1 MKQRRR
7 LVPTRSPWST
17 PVIATV
23 SSIALV
29 MAAAFGGQQVLKTQD
44 SGSGGPIEVKN
55 ASESFSNADSVVVD
69 DPAVAAQ
76 GDGEG
81 PRAVKH
87 FHRDETFNMFAVT
100 WEGKRDVH
108 SFVRSKQEDGSW
120 SEWFDMD
127 AMNYGDGKNGTELIY
142 VGDTNDVQVSMAN
155 VDLVT
160 GSNLDDD
167 AELPDKAAG
176 AADANRA
183 ASQPSNVGDIAP
195 VADENNTDRT
205 TVSDLD
211 AVFMDGNAQEGQAI
225 EPTAATDGMPKVV
238 SRSGWGAD
246 ESKRC
251 QQPTYDDGIKAMT
264 LHHTAGST
272 NYTPAQAAA
281 QVRAAYEYHA
291 QNLGWCDIGYN
302 VLVDKFGTIYE
313 GRYGGLDKAVQ
324 GAHVGGFNSHNWGIS
339 MIGNYEIEEP
349 SQKML
354 NSVAEIAGWKAAIS
368 GIDPTGTATL
378 TSGGFGGSRFPAGAQ
393 ATVPAFSGHNDFH
406 YTQCPGRYTVQHWDE
421 IRKNT
426 KKKYDAVKAG
436 GNSAAMN
443 WDKKSPS
450 SGGDQSTSG
459 DTTSSIAGVDVPVS
473 TIQALAGIAATV
485 FGVLVANDR
494 VAQPDADKKVAG
506 ELTVGEIPKIVNK
519 VVQLSNNEGLK
530 ESWTS
535 VLNAFGPVLG
545 LAVGGPDTTD
555 SGKIMY
561 QLFKNGVVLSS
572 EDSGAKALTGEI
584 AKKWAEG
591 DNASKLG
598 LPTTNEM
605 KDGKEIRV
613 QFQGGEIV
621 YNMDTEKVDIYTD

>member
-1 MKQRRR
+1 
-7 LVPTRSPWST
+7 
-17 PVIATV
+17 
-23 SSIALV
+23 

-55 ASESFSNADSVVVD
+55 ASESFSDADSVVVD

-87 FHRDETFNMFAVT
+87 FHRDEPFNMFAVT

-167 AELPDKAAG
+167 AELLEKAAG

-183 ASQPSNVGDIAP
+183 APLPYNVGDIAP

-211 AVFMDGNAQEGQAI
+211 AVFMDGNAQEGHAI
-225 EPTAATDGMPKVV
+225 EPTATTDGMPKVV

-264 LHHTAGST
+264 LHHTAGSN

-339 MIGNYEIEEP
+339 MIGNYEIAEP

-378 TSGGFGGSRFPAGAQ
+378 TSGGFGGSKYAAGTQ

-406 YTQCPGRYTVQHWDE
+406 YTQCPGSHTVQHWKE
-421 IRKNT
+421 IRDNT
-426 KKKYDAVKAG
+426 KQKYNAVKAG
-436 GNSAAMN
+436 GSAAAMN
-443 WDKKSPS
+443 WDKKPS
-450 SGGDQSTSG
+450 ISGGQSTPG
-459 DTTSSIAGVDVPVS
+459 GTTSSIGGVDIPVS
-473 TIQALAGIAATV
+473 TIQALAGIAAAV

-494 VAQPDADKKVAG
+494 VAEPDTDKKVAG
-506 ELTVGEIPKIVNK
+506 NLTVGDIPNILNK

-545 LAVGGPDTTD
+545 LAVGGPNSTD

-561 QLFKNGVVLSS
+561 QLFQNGVVLSS
-572 EDSGAKALTGEI
+572 KDSGAKALTGEI
-584 AKKWAEG
+584 AKKWSEG
-591 DNASKLG
+591 NNASKLG
-598 LPTTNEM
+598 LPTTNEI
-605 KDGKEIRV
+605 KNGKEIRV

-621 YNMDTEKVDIYTD
+621 YNIDTEKVDIYTK

>member
-7 LVPTRSPWST
+7 LVPTRSPWTT

-55 ASESFSNADSVVVD
+55 ASESFSDADSVVVD

-87 FHRDETFNMFAVT
+87 FHRDEPFNMFAVT

-167 AELPDKAAG
+167 AELLEKAAG

-183 ASQPSNVGDIAP
+183 APLPYNVGDIAP

-211 AVFMDGNAQEGQAI
+211 AVFMDGNAQEGHAI
-225 EPTAATDGMPKVV
+225 EPTATTDGMPKVV

-264 LHHTAGST
+264 LHHTAGSN

-339 MIGNYEIEEP
+339 MIGNYEIAEP

-378 TSGGFGGSRFPAGAQ
+378 TSGGFGGSKYAAGTQ

-406 YTQCPGRYTVQHWDE
+406 YTQCPGSHTVQHWKE
-421 IRKNT
+421 IRDNT
-426 KKKYDAVKAG
+426 KQKYNAVKAG
-436 GNSAAMN
+436 GSAAAMN
-443 WDKKSPS
+443 WDKKPS
-450 SGGDQSTSG
+450 ISGGQSTPG
-459 DTTSSIAGVDVPVS
+459 GTTSSIGGVDIPVS
-473 TIQALAGIAATV
+473 TIQALAGIAAAV

-494 VAQPDADKKVAG
+494 VAEPDTDKKVAG
-506 ELTVGEIPKIVNK
+506 NLTVGDIPNIVNK

-545 LAVGGPDTTD
+545 LAVGGPNSTD

-561 QLFKNGVVLSS
+561 QLFQNGVVLSS
-572 EDSGAKALTGEI
+572 KDSGAKALTGEI
-584 AKKWAEG
+584 AKKWSEG
-591 DNASKLG
+591 NNASKLG
-598 LPTTNEM
+598 LPTTNEI
-605 KDGKEIRV
+605 KNGKEIRV

-621 YNMDTEKVDIYTD
+621 YNIDTEKVDIYTK

>member
-7 LVPTRSPWST
+7 LVPTRSPWTT

-23 SSIALV
+23 SSIVIVAV
-29 MAAAFGGQQVLKTQD
+29 SAFGGQQVLKTQD
-44 SGSGGPIEVKN
+44 SHSAAPIEVKN
-55 ASESFSNADSVVVD
+55 ASANFSDAESVVVD

-76 GDGEG
+76 GDGDG

-87 FHRDETFNMFAVT
+87 FHRDEPFNMFAVT

-108 SFVRSKQEDGSW
+108 SFVRSKQKDGSW

-127 AMNYGDGKNGTELIY
+127 AMNYNEGKNGTELIY
-142 VGDTNDVQVSMAN
+142 VGDTNDVQVFMAN

-160 GSNLDDD
+160 GSNLDDN
-167 AELPDKAAG
+167 AELLDKAAD
-176 AADANRA
+176 AADTNRA
-183 ASQPSNVGDIAP
+183 APLPYNVGAIAP
-195 VADENNTDRT
+195 VADENNTGRT
-205 TVSDLD
+205 TVSDLN
-211 AVFMDGNAQEGQAI
+211 AVFMDGNAQEGQVI

-264 LHHTAGST
+264 LHHTAGS
-272 NYTPAQAAA
+272 NEYTPAQAAA
-281 QVRAAYEYHA
+281 QVRAAYVYHA

-339 MIGNYEIEEP
+339 MIGNYDIEEP

-354 NSVAEIAGWKAAIS
+354 NSVAEIAGWKSAIS
-368 GIDPTGTATL
+368 NVDPSGTATL
-378 TSGGFGGSRFPAGAQ
+378 TSDGFGGSRYAAGAQ

-406 YTQCPGRYTVQHWDE
+406 YTQCPGRYTTQHWKQ
-421 IRKNT
+421 IRDNT

-443 WDKKSPS
+443 WDKTSPTSKSGHS
-450 SGGDQSTSG
+450 ASGE
-459 DTTSSIAGVDVPVS
+459 TTSSIGGVDAPVS
-473 TIQALAGIAATV
+473 TIQALANIAAAV

-494 VAQPDADKKVAG
+494 VTQPDADKKIAG
-506 ELTVGEIPKIVNK
+506 HLTAGDIPNIVSK
-519 VVQLSNNEGLK
+519 VVQLSGDKGLR
-530 ESWTS
+530 ESWTA

-555 SGKIMY
+555 SGKITY
-561 QLFKNGVVLSS
+561 QLFQNGVVLSS
-572 EDSGAKALTGEI
+572 EDTGAKALTGEI
-584 AKKWAEG
+584 AKKWAE
-591 DNASKLG
+591 NNNSSKLG
-598 LPTTNEM
+598 LPTTNEI
-605 KDGKEIRV
+605 KNGKEILV

-621 YNMDTEKVDIYTD
+621 YNTDTEKVDIYTD

>member
-1 MKQRRR
+1 
-7 LVPTRSPWST
+7 
-17 PVIATV
+17 
-23 SSIALV
+23 

-55 ASESFSNADSVVVD
+55 ASESFSDADSVVVD

-87 FHRDETFNMFAVT
+87 FHRDEPFNMFAVT

-167 AELPDKAAG
+167 AELLEKAAG

-183 ASQPSNVGDIAP
+183 APLPYNVGDIAP

-211 AVFMDGNAQEGQAI
+211 AVFMDGNAQEGHAI
-225 EPTAATDGMPKVV
+225 EPTATTDGMPKVV

-264 LHHTAGST
+264 LHHTAGSN

-339 MIGNYEIEEP
+339 MIGNYEIAEP

-378 TSGGFGGSRFPAGAQ
+378 TSGGFGGSKYAAGTQ

-406 YTQCPGRYTVQHWDE
+406 YTQCPGSHTVQHWKE
-421 IRKNT
+421 IRDNT
-426 KKKYDAVKAG
+426 KQKYNAVKAG
-436 GNSAAMN
+436 GSAAAMN
-443 WDKKSPS
+443 WDKKPS
-450 SGGDQSTSG
+450 ISGGQSTPG
-459 DTTSSIAGVDVPVS
+459 GTTSSIGGVDIPVS
-473 TIQALAGIAATV
+473 TIQALAGIAAAV

-494 VAQPDADKKVAG
+494 VAEPDTDKKVAG
-506 ELTVGEIPKIVNK
+506 NLTVGDIPNIVNK

-545 LAVGGPDTTD
+545 LAVGGPNSTD

-561 QLFKNGVVLSS
+561 QLFQNGVVLSS
-572 EDSGAKALTGEI
+572 KDSGAKALTGEI
-584 AKKWAEG
+584 AKKWSEG
-591 DNASKLG
+591 NNASKLG
-598 LPTTNEM
+598 LPTTNEI
-605 KDGKEIRV
+605 KNGKEIRV

-621 YNMDTEKVDIYTD
+621 YNIDTEKVDIYTK

>member
-1 MKQRRR
+1 
-7 LVPTRSPWST
+7 
-17 PVIATV
+17 
-23 SSIALV
+23 

-55 ASESFSNADSVVVD
+55 ASESFSDADSVVVD

-87 FHRDETFNMFAVT
+87 FHRDEPFNMFAVT

-167 AELPDKAAG
+167 AELLEKAAG

-183 ASQPSNVGDIAP
+183 APLPYNVGDIAP

-225 EPTAATDGMPKVV
+225 EPTATTDGMPKVV

-264 LHHTAGST
+264 LHHTAGSN

-339 MIGNYEIEEP
+339 MIGNYEIAEP

-378 TSGGFGGSRFPAGAQ
+378 TSGGFGGSKYAAGTQ

-406 YTQCPGRYTVQHWDE
+406 YTQCPGSHTVQHWKE
-421 IRKNT
+421 IRDNT
-426 KKKYDAVKAG
+426 KQKYNAVKAG

-443 WDKKSPS
+443 WDKKPS
-450 SGGDQSTSG
+450 ISGGQSTPG
-459 DTTSSIAGVDVPVS
+459 GTTSSIGGVDIPVS
-473 TIQALAGIAATV
+473 TIQALAGIAAAV

-494 VAQPDADKKVAG
+494 VAQPDTDKKVAG
-506 ELTVGEIPKIVNK
+506 NLTAGDIPNIVNK
-519 VVQLSNNEGLK
+519 VVQLSN
-530 ESWTS
+530 
-535 VLNAFGPVLG
+535 
-545 LAVGGPDTTD
+545 
-555 SGKIMY
+555 
-561 QLFKNGVVLSS
+561 
-572 EDSGAKALTGEI
+572 
-584 AKKWAEG
+584 
-591 DNASKLG
+591 
-598 LPTTNEM
+598 
-605 KDGKEIRV
+605 
-613 QFQGGEIV
+613 
-621 YNMDTEKVDIYTD
+621 TE

>member
-7 LVPTRSPWST
+7 LVPTRSPWTT

-55 ASESFSNADSVVVD
+55 ASESFSDADSVVVD

-87 FHRDETFNMFAVT
+87 FHRDEPFNMFAVT

-167 AELPDKAAG
+167 AELLEKAAG

-183 ASQPSNVGDIAP
+183 APLPYNVGDIAP

-225 EPTAATDGMPKVV
+225 EPTATTDGMPKVV

-264 LHHTAGST
+264 LHHTAGSN

-339 MIGNYEIEEP
+339 MIGNYEIAEP

-378 TSGGFGGSRFPAGAQ
+378 TSGGFGGSKYAAGAQ
-393 ATVPAFSGHNDFH
+393 ATVHAFSGHNDFH
-406 YTQCPGRYTVQHWDE
+406 YTQCPGIHTTQNWKQ
-421 IRKNT
+421 IRDNT
-426 KKKYDAVKAG
+426 KQKYNAVKAG

-443 WDKKSPS
+443 WDKKPS
-450 SGGDQSTSG
+450 ISGGQSTPG
-459 DTTSSIAGVDVPVS
+459 GTTSSIGGVDIPVS
-473 TIQALAGIAATV
+473 TIQALAGIAAAV

-494 VAQPDADKKVAG
+494 VAQPDTDKKVAG
-506 ELTVGEIPKIVNK
+506 NLTAGDIPNIVNK

-545 LAVGGPDTTD
+545 LAVGGPNSTD

-561 QLFKNGVVLSS
+561 QLFQNGVVLSS
-572 EDSGAKALTGEI
+572 KDSGAKALTGEI

-598 LPTTNEM
+598 LPTTNEI
-605 KDGKEIRV
+605 KNGKEIRV

-621 YNMDTEKVDIYTD
+621 YNMNTEKVDIYTK

>member
-7 LVPTRSPWST
+7 LVPTRSPWTT

-55 ASESFSNADSVVVD
+55 ASESFSDADSVVVD

-87 FHRDETFNMFAVT
+87 FHRDEPFNMFAVT

-167 AELPDKAAG
+167 AELLEKAAG

-183 ASQPSNVGDIAP
+183 APLPYNVGDIAP
-195 VADENNTDRT
+195 VADENNSDRT

-211 AVFMDGNAQEGQAI
+211 AVFMDGNAQEGQSI
-225 EPTAATDGMPKVV
+225 EPTATTDGMPKVV

-264 LHHTAGST
+264 LHHTAGSN

-313 GRYGGLDKAVQ
+313 GRYGGLAKAVQ

-339 MIGNYEIEEP
+339 MIGNYEIAEP

-378 TSGGFGGSRFPAGAQ
+378 TSGGFGGSKYAAGTQ

-406 YTQCPGRYTVQHWDE
+406 YTQCPGSHTVQHWKE
-421 IRKNT
+421 IRDNT
-426 KKKYDAVKAG
+426 KQKYNAVKAG

-443 WDKKSPS
+443 WDKKPS
-450 SGGDQSTSG
+450 ISGGQSTPG
-459 DTTSSIAGVDVPVS
+459 GTTSSIGGVDIPVS
-473 TIQALAGIAATV
+473 TIQALAGIAAAV

-494 VAQPDADKKVAG
+494 VAQPDTDKKVAG
-506 ELTVGEIPKIVNK
+506 NLTAGDIPNIVNK

-545 LAVGGPDTTD
+545 LAVGGPNSTD

-561 QLFKNGVVLSS
+561 QLFQNGVVLSS
-572 EDSGAKALTGEI
+572 KDSGAKALTGEI

-598 LPTTNEM
+598 LPTTNEI
-605 KDGKEIRV
+605 KNGKEIRV

-621 YNMDTEKVDIYTD
+621 YNIDTEKVDIYTK

>member
-7 LVPTRSPWST
+7 LVPTRSPWTT

-55 ASESFSNADSVVVD
+55 ASESFSDADSVVVD

-87 FHRDETFNMFAVT
+87 FHRDEPFNMFAVT

-167 AELPDKAAG
+167 AELLEKAAG

-183 ASQPSNVGDIAP
+183 APLPYNVGDIAP

-225 EPTAATDGMPKVV
+225 EPTATTDGMPKVV

-264 LHHTAGST
+264 LHHTAGSN

-339 MIGNYEIEEP
+339 MIGNYEIAEP

-368 GIDPTGTATL
+368 GIDTTGTATL
-378 TSGGFGGSRFPAGAQ
+378 TSGGFGGSKYAAGTQ

-406 YTQCPGRYTVQHWDE
+406 YTQCPGSHTVQHWKE
-421 IRKNT
+421 IRDNT
-426 KKKYDAVKAG
+426 KQKYNAVKAG
-436 GNSAAMN
+436 GSAAAMN
-443 WDKKSPS
+443 WDKKPS
-450 SGGDQSTSG
+450 ISGDQSAPDG
-459 DTTSSIAGVDVPVS
+459 TTSSIGGVDVPVS
-473 TIQALAGIAATV
+473 TIQALAGIAAAV

-494 VAQPDADKKVAG
+494 VAQPDTDKKVAG
-506 ELTVGEIPKIVNK
+506 NLTAGDIPNIVNK

-545 LAVGGPDTTD
+545 LAVGGPNSTD

-561 QLFKNGVVLSS
+561 QLFQNGVVLSS
-572 EDSGAKALTGEI
+572 KDSGAKALTGEI

-598 LPTTNEM
+598 LPTTNEI
-605 KDGKEIRV
+605 KNGKEIRV

-621 YNMDTEKVDIYTD
+621 YNMNTEKVDIYTK

>member
-7 LVPTRSPWST
+7 LVPTRSPWTT

-55 ASESFSNADSVVVD
+55 ASESFSDADSVVVD

-87 FHRDETFNMFAVT
+87 FHRDEPFNMFAVT

-167 AELPDKAAG
+167 AELLEKAAG

-183 ASQPSNVGDIAP
+183 APLPYNVGDIAP

-225 EPTAATDGMPKVV
+225 EPTATTDGMPKVV

-264 LHHTAGST
+264 LHHTAGSN

-339 MIGNYEIEEP
+339 MIGNYEIAEP

-378 TSGGFGGSRFPAGAQ
+378 TSGGFGGSKYAAGTQ

-406 YTQCPGRYTVQHWDE
+406 YTQCPGSHTVQHWKE
-421 IRKNT
+421 IRDNT
-426 KKKYDAVKAG
+426 KQKYNAVKAG
-436 GNSAAMN
+436 GSAAAMN
-443 WDKKSPS
+443 WDKKKPS
-450 SGGDQSTSG
+450 ISGDQSASDG
-459 DTTSSIAGVDVPVS
+459 TTSSIGGVDVPVS
-473 TIQALAGIAATV
+473 TIQALAGIAAAV

-494 VAQPDADKKVAG
+494 VAEPDTDKKVAG
-506 ELTVGEIPKIVNK
+506 NLTVGDIPNIVNK

-545 LAVGGPDTTD
+545 LAVGGPNSTD

-561 QLFKNGVVLSS
+561 QLFQNGVVLSS
-572 EDSGAKALTGEI
+572 KDSGAKALTGEI
-584 AKKWAEG
+584 AKKWSEG
-591 DNASKLG
+591 NNASKLG
-598 LPTTNEM
+598 LPTTNEI
-605 KDGKEIRV
+605 KNGKEIRV

-621 YNMDTEKVDIYTD
+621 YNIDTEKVDIYTK

>member
-1 MKQRRR
+1 
-7 LVPTRSPWST
+7 
-17 PVIATV
+17 
-23 SSIALV
+23 
-29 MAAAFGGQQVLKTQD
+29 MAAAVGGQQVLKTQD

-55 ASESFSNADSVVVD
+55 ASESFSDADSVVVD

-87 FHRDETFNMFAVT
+87 FHRDEPFNMFAVT

-167 AELPDKAAG
+167 AELLEKAAG

-183 ASQPSNVGDIAP
+183 APLPYNVGDIAP

-211 AVFMDGNAQEGQAI
+211 AVFMDGNAQEGHAI
-225 EPTAATDGMPKVV
+225 EPTATTDGMPKVV

-264 LHHTAGST
+264 LHHTAGSN

-339 MIGNYEIEEP
+339 MIGNYEIAEP

-378 TSGGFGGSRFPAGAQ
+378 TSGGFGGSKYAAGTQ

-406 YTQCPGRYTVQHWDE
+406 YTQCPGSHTVQHWKE
-421 IRKNT
+421 IRDNT
-426 KKKYDAVKAG
+426 KQKYNAVKAG
-436 GNSAAMN
+436 GSAAAMN
-443 WDKKSPS
+443 WDKKPS
-450 SGGDQSTSG
+450 ISGGQSTPG
-459 DTTSSIAGVDVPVS
+459 GTTSSIGGVDIPVS
-473 TIQALAGIAATV
+473 TIQALAGIAAAV

-494 VAQPDADKKVAG
+494 VAEPDTDKKVAG
-506 ELTVGEIPKIVNK
+506 NLTVGDIPNIVNK

-545 LAVGGPDTTD
+545 LAVGGPNSTD

-561 QLFKNGVVLSS
+561 QLFQNGVVLSS
-572 EDSGAKALTGEI
+572 KDSGAKALTGEI
-584 AKKWAEG
+584 AKKWSEG
-591 DNASKLG
+591 NNASKLG
-598 LPTTNEM
+598 LPTTNEI
-605 KDGKEIRV
+605 KNGKEIRV

-621 YNMDTEKVDIYTD
+621 YNIDTEKVDIYTK

>member
-7 LVPTRSPWST
+7 LVPTRSPWTT

-55 ASESFSNADSVVVD
+55 SSESFSDADSVVVD

-87 FHRDETFNMFAVT
+87 FHRDEPFNMFAVT

-167 AELPDKAAG
+167 AELLEKAAG

-183 ASQPSNVGDIAP
+183 APLPYNVGDIAP
-195 VADENNTDRT
+195 VADENNSDRT

-225 EPTAATDGMPKVV
+225 EPTATTDGMPKVV

-264 LHHTAGST
+264 LHHTAGSN

-339 MIGNYEIEEP
+339 MIGNYEIAEP

-378 TSGGFGGSRFPAGAQ
+378 TSGGFGGSKYAAGTQ

-406 YTQCPGRYTVQHWDE
+406 YTQCPGSHTVQHWKE
-421 IRKNT
+421 IRDNT
-426 KKKYDAVKAG
+426 KQKYNAVKAG
-436 GNSAAMN
+436 GSAAMN
-443 WDKKSPS
+443 WDKKPS
-450 SGGDQSTSG
+450 ISGGQSTPDG
-459 DTTSSIAGVDVPVS
+459 TTSSIGGVDIPVS
-473 TIQALAGIAATV
+473 TIQALAGIAAAV

-494 VAQPDADKKVAG
+494 VAQPDTDKKVAG
-506 ELTVGEIPKIVNK
+506 NLTAGDISNIVNK

-545 LAVGGPDTTD
+545 LAVGGPNSTD

-561 QLFKNGVVLSS
+561 QLFQNGVVLSS
-572 EDSGAKALTGEI
+572 KDSGAKALTGEI

-598 LPTTNEM
+598 LPTTNEI
-605 KDGKEIRV
+605 KNGKEIRV

-621 YNMDTEKVDIYTD
+621 YNMNTEKVDIYTK

>member
-7 LVPTRSPWST
+7 LVPTRSPWTT

-55 ASESFSNADSVVVD
+55 ASESFSDADSVVVD

-87 FHRDETFNMFAVT
+87 FHRDEPFNMFAVT

-167 AELPDKAAG
+167 AELLEKAAG

-183 ASQPSNVGDIAP
+183 APLPYNVGDIAP

-211 AVFMDGNAQEGQAI
+211 AVFMDGNAQEGHAI
-225 EPTAATDGMPKVV
+225 EPTATTDGMPKVV

-264 LHHTAGST
+264 LHHTAGSN

-339 MIGNYEIEEP
+339 MIGNYEIAEP

-378 TSGGFGGSRFPAGAQ
+378 TSGGFGGSKYAAGTQ

-406 YTQCPGRYTVQHWDE
+406 YTQCPGSHTVQHWKE
-421 IRKNT
+421 IRDNT
-426 KKKYDAVKAG
+426 KQKYNAVKAG
-436 GNSAAMN
+436 GSAAAMN
-443 WDKKSPS
+443 WDKKPS
-450 SGGDQSTSG
+450 ISGGQSTPG
-459 DTTSSIAGVDVPVS
+459 GTTSSIGGVDIPVS
-473 TIQALAGIAATV
+473 TIQALAGIAAAV

-494 VAQPDADKKVAG
+494 VAEPDTDKKVAG
-506 ELTVGEIPKIVNK
+506 NLTVGDIPNILNK

-545 LAVGGPDTTD
+545 LAVGGPNSTD

-561 QLFKNGVVLSS
+561 QLFQNGVVLSS
-572 EDSGAKALTGEI
+572 KDSGAKALTGEI
-584 AKKWAEG
+584 AKKWSEG
-591 DNASKLG
+591 NNASKLG
-598 LPTTNEM
+598 LPTTNEI
-605 KDGKEIRV
+605 KNGKEIRV

-621 YNMDTEKVDIYTD
+621 YNIDTEKVDIYTK